1 MEGKYEDWVLV
12 EKGGGKNVE
21 SVDVVSMV
29 VERKIRW
36 SEIVAVIILKRYLLG

>member
-21 SVDVVSMV
+21 NIDVVSRVMKK
-29 VERKIRW
+29 E
-36 SEIVAVIILKRYLLG
+36 ILKKCNCGC

>member
-21 SVDVVSMV
+21 NVDVVSKVM
-29 VERKIRW
+29 
-36 SEIVAVIILKRYLLG
+36 G